1 LWDTLCGKID
11 KRLYNHLFSANFFS
25 EKSTCGSRRSA
36 KTRPATVL
44 RMVLS
49 PVEEQVDLRL
59 PQVDKKIKNLSPLF
73 GRDLVA
79 RGSSGLKPLRRRAPR
94 VSPLPV
100 HGIRCGGSGG
110 AGETGGQ
117 LTFWALLNFWPGRTT
132 EKT

>member
-1 LWDTLCGKID
+1 MRKNGQTT
-11 KRLYNHLFSANFFS
+11 FSPAFSREFFFQ
-25 EKSTCGSRRSA
+25 KDLRRRSA

-44 RMVLS
+44 RTVLS

-59 PQVDKKIKNLSPLF
+59 SQVDKKIKNLSPLF

-100 HGIRCGGSGG
+100 HGIRCGGSRRD
-110 AGETGGQ
+110 
-117 LTFWALLNFWPGRTT
+117 GRTAHLLGFAQLLARPYH
-132 EKT
+132 